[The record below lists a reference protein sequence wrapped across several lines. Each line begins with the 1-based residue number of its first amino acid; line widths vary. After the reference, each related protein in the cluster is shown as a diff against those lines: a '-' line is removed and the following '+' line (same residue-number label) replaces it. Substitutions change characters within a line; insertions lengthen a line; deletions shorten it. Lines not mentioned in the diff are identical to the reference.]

1 MKSFASM
8 RSSLVSP
15 AVVGKP
21 PHAVGVRRRPV
32 FGWAPWLAV
41 VLAACAPSPEALL
54 VGHWREADWRYET
67 LAAFEP
73 SSLAPPSEATSAPG
87 LSRHE
92 AEQWEFRRDGTLIVS
107 RPGRE
112 PRRTRWHLK
121 GRGHL
126 LRLRGTAPS
135 SDEVY
140 EIEELSRGRLVLHYE
155 IGMEVRG
162 VARLRFENLA
172 RPASDAWAVR

>member
-1 MKSFASM
+1 MKSFASK
-8 RSSLVSP
+8 RSPLVSP
-15 AVVGKP
+15 VVVGKP
-21 PHAVGVRRRPV
+21 QHAVGVRRRPA

-41 VLAACAPSPEALL
+41 ALTACTPSPEALL

-67 LAAFEP
+67 LAAFEL
-73 SSLAPPSEATSAPG
+73 SSLAPPSEATSAPA

-112 PRRTRWHLK
+112 PQRARWQLT

-126 LRLRGTAPS
+126 LRLRGAASS
-135 SDEVY
+135 SDEIY
-140 EIEELSRGRLVLHYE
+140 EIEELNRDRLVLHYE

-172 RPASDAWAVR
+172 RPAAAELAVR